1 MIERNKT
8 ALAAALAM
16 IGAAPLAAQTG
27 WSSIGSGSLSG
38 PAGRATLAAHGDP
51 AYRQLMLCAEGHPVR
66 LVDIVVTYADNHS
79 QTIHDSERLANGACG
94 RMLDLSSRRQAVT
107 SVDVVFDAPSL
118 ADGTAR
124 IDLFAR

>member
-1 MIERNKT
+1 MIERTKA
-8 ALAAALAM
+8 ALAAVLA
-16 IGAAPLAAQTG
+16 IVGATPLAAQSG

-38 PAGRATLAAHGDP
+38 PSGRATVAAHGDP

-79 QTIHDSERLANGACG
+79 QTIHDSERLTNGACG
-94 RMLDLSSRRQAVT
+94 RMLDLVSRRQAVT
-107 SVDVVFDAPSL
+107 SVDLVFDASSL
-118 ADGTAR
+118 ADGTVR